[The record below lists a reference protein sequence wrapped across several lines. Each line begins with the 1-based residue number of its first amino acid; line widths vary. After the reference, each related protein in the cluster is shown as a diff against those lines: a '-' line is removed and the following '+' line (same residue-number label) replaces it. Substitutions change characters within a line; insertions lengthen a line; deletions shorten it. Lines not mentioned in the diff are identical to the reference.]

1 MNYSNKKSDKKRV
14 SESEAEYLRQEN
26 EVLRNTISR
35 LEQLFRNTTIG
46 MYQTTPDGL
55 VIQANE
61 PLIKMLGY
69 DSFEDLKQHNLEDD
83 ELITSRDRV
92 IFKEKIEKDGFIIG
106 HETQWLRKNGE
117 EIFIRESARAIKDE
131 SGKIIFYEGTVEDIT
146 SRKLKETE
154 LIESEEK
161 YRKLVELM
169 PNGVV
174 IHKDNIIVYANEAI
188 AKIIKT
194 KSYKNLIGQNIFKYI
209 HKDYYKLIT
218 FRLKQSLEGKAIA
231 ELTEEIFL
239 TETGSEIPVEVCTV
253 PFEMNGDTHFLTVVT
268 DITERR
274 LAEKEIKLSEIT
286 YRGMLNSVSEAI
298 FIQDIEGIF
307 IDVNKTAEYFYGYE
321 HNFFIGRS
329 PSDLSA
335 DNLNNIKKI
344 KQQIVAAYNGKPQ
357 IFEFWGKKSDN
368 TVFPTEVSL
377 VSGLYFGKK
386 VVLAVVRDISER
398 IISEQKLIESERK
411 YRNLI
416 DFAVGGILLGN
427 YEGYILEANSYICT
441 LMGRS
446 REEIIGKHISDGFF
460 TEESLK
466 KSPLLFEKL
475 KNGLSVINER
485 EIVRPDGTIVPIE
498 MHTKMM
504 PDKTYQTI
512 YHDISERKLKDS
524 QILEAKDLAE
534 KLHLNKE
541 ALLKA
546 MPDILFTFNKDGQII
561 DFYSNFRNVYF
572 SHPEQFMNKNVN
584 EVLPPFLA
592 EITQKNI
599 NKVLSGK
606 DMAKYTYELEINER
620 TLHFDARMVY
630 LNQDTVLAVV
640 RDITERMML
649 ISDLNKA
656 KIKAEESD
664 RLKSAFLA
672 NMSHEIRT
680 PMNGILGFTD
690 LLKDDVTNEEKHE
703 YLEIIEN
710 SCNQLL
716 MILNDIM
723 EISKIEAGIV
733 NKKIESI
740 VINDF
745 IQNIFTEMQ
754 GLVPKDRN
762 IKLILSA
769 NIPAKKI
776 IGLSDTVK
784 LKQVITN
791 LINNALKFTEEGSV
805 ELGYNLLSDSFIE
818 FYVSDTGLG
827 ISKNDIDK
835 IFNRFVQIDNKLSV
849 QNSGS
854 GLGLSICKAY
864 SEILGGNISVESE
877 EGKGSRF
884 ILTIPLIT
892 YS

>member
-1 MNYSNKKSDKKRV
+1 MNYSNKSSDKKRD

-55 VIQANE
+55 VTQANE

-69 DSFEDLKQHNLEDD
+69 DSFDDLKQHNLEDD

-92 IFKEKIEKDGFIIG
+92 IFKEKIEKDGIIVG
-106 HETQWLRKNGE
+106 HETQWLKKNGE
-117 EIFIRESARAIKDE
+117 KIYIRESARAVKDE
-131 SGKIIFYEGTVEDIT
+131 SGKIVFYEGTVEDIT

-194 KSYKNLIGQNIFKYI
+194 KSYKTLIGQSIFKYI
-209 HKDYYKLIT
+209 HKDYHRLIVS
-218 FRLKQSLEGKAIA
+218 RLKRSLAGKAVT

-239 TETGSEIPVEVCTV
+239 TETGGETPVEVCTV
-253 PFEMNGDTHFLTVVT
+253 PFEMNGGTHFLTVVT

-298 FIQDIEGIF
+298 FIQDIDGIF

-335 DNLNNIKKI
+335 DNRNNIKKI

-398 IISEQKLIESERK
+398 IMSEKKLIESEKK
-411 YRNLI
+411 YRDLI
-416 DFAVGGILLGN
+416 DFAVGGILLGDH
-427 YEGYILEANSYICT
+427 EGYILEANSYICT
-441 LMGRS
+441 LMGRN

-485 EIVRPDGTIVPIE
+485 EIVRPDGTIVSIE

-524 QILEAKDLAE
+524 QILEAKNLAE

-546 MPDILFTFNKDGQII
+546 MPDILFTFNKDGKII
-561 DFYSNFRNVYF
+561 DFYSNFRNAFF
-572 SHPEQFMNKNVN
+572 SHPEQFMNKNVR

-599 NKVLSGK
+599 DKVLTGK

-640 RDITERMML
+640 RDITERMIL

-690 LLKDDVTNEEKHE
+690 LLKDEVTNEEKHE

-716 MILNDIM
+716 LILNDIM

-754 GLVPKDRN
+754 GLVPKGRN
-762 IKLILSA
+762 IKLLLSA

-776 IGLSDTVK
+776 IGLSDPVK

-791 LINNALKFTEEGSV
+791 LINNALKFTEAGYV

-827 ISKNDIDK
+827 ISQSDIDK

-864 SEILGGNISVESE
+864 SEILGGSISVESE

-884 ILTIPLIT
+884 ILTIPLIS